1 MKHHSKLR
9 RWGKLLSWIL
19 ATALFCAHLEGIA
32 VVKAAGPSVIS
43 IGSADELAKIGTD
56 SNYPMTGDYVLS
68 ADIDLSGREWI
79 PMGGYIGNKGTCN
92 PAEANVFS
100 GTFDGQGHVI
110 SGLTIQ
116 LDGSIQP
123 GDRYGQVGL
132 FSVIGSN
139 NASDYAE
146 VKNVIFTDVE
156 IRTDFSDGLAAVGTL
171 AGEVNGCAR
180 VSNIAVLNGTL
191 TVNPSAVCDTVGA
204 GGLIGECRTADAMG
218 NGNIFV
224 TDCYNGADLFASGT
238 RADLIYAGGIIGR
251 VAKSACGSIA
261 QCVNTGMVQY
271 DGYDAFAIAS
281 AESADEA
288 YLTTLANCYFPSELE
303 QLPSGQAVAVPDSE
317 LLGGT
322 LPGNLPAEVWQAEPG
337 CYPVPAFCYQSS
349 AAGMI
354 YLSGLALGF
363 AEGEAASGVKTV
375 VSLPQ
380 AAGSQALTWTSSNT
394 LALSIEGDRAVA
406 HPSEIGMNTVV
417 TLTAQTEGGYSRSFK
432 LTVLTDRE
440 QAASFDQD
448 YAQVGTPLT
457 VSVSN
462 TGGMDLQY
470 QWSVDG
476 AQVSGNG
483 NSYTPVQ
490 ADLEKFISV
499 VITAGEQSV
508 RWELSIYC
516 SELPVVYVDTD
527 DGQGIDS
534 NTVAKDAHMRIQGNA
549 EFNNPKNWYDGKT
562 TIKGRGNS
570 TWSQA
575 VAWNVKKPYKLKLSS
590 KENLLGLGTGKNKH
604 WVLLANMID
613 HTNMRNQ
620 LVHSFARDI
629 GVKPAIG
636 TTSVVLVL
644 NGEYQGIYE
653 LSEHIRVG
661 KARVDIHEWEG
672 LADDIAEAICE
683 KETTLKL
690 SSLETAMEEDLS
702 WVASGVFQYQG
713 KEYVISEYY
722 ADAIPEVTGGFLLD
736 MDFRST
742 SDQYKYISTF
752 QTTNGMPMFFRAPE
766 YAKTSQAMVDYARNY
781 LNAYEAALKNQE
793 FTTTFQ
799 NKTVHYT
806 DLFDMDSL
814 LRYWLVCEYTNNWD
828 SMKNSSYL
836 YKDLEGK
843 AKMGPAWDYD
853 WAWGNINM
861 YSMTG
866 PFVYDQ
872 WHTVLTGMDTNIGG
886 FGEQAYQKQQWYRYL
901 VKDPYFVAKAYELYN
916 ECRPTV
922 IEDMIKSGGLIDTWE
937 QKYQSASDKDG
948 QKWSYTYGWYQGKA
962 FVNGTVVDTQSQNYN
977 DAIASM
983 KTFIQKR
990 VDWFDTQFTSV
1001 EKLYTSL
1008 GNQLSKQ
1015 ISVSA
1020 VKAKDGTIKVTA
1032 ETGSSRVASV
1042 AFLVNSKKV
1051 SAAGQS
1057 LFPVIDGKA
1066 SISIDAAMLEEPE
1079 DAIQAIQVLGA
1090 STNQEY
1096 ISGMMN
1102 FTAFTKAT
1110 MEQEPGGDDKPKEL
1124 TGKVTVTSSRAGEVS
1139 HPGDKLTAAL
1149 TETNNS
1155 GTLQYQWYAGEEAVN
1170 GATASTYQLTEQEIG
1185 KTLSVSVTSTV
1196 ETGTICGT
1204 YAGRVEKE
1212 EIIPKPEELT
1222 GKVTVTSSRAGKA
1235 SYPGDKLT
1243 AAVNGT
1249 NNSGTLQ
1256 YQWYAGQEKISGAT
1270 ASTYTLTEGEIG
1282 KTLSVSI
1289 TSTIE
1294 TGTIRGTYAGSI
1306 QRAPQ
1311 KPIRASKVTLS
1322 VTSKKLYAYQ
1332 TLQLKA
1338 KVTPAAASQKVMYS
1352 VDKKSIVSVSQSG
1365 KVTAKSPGTAKI
1377 TVKATDGSGVKAVCK
1392 VTVKKPVIKVS
1403 GKSTVKPKK
1412 SITLTA
1418 KTYGLK
1424 GKVTW
1429 KLDAKGKKL
1438 LKLNKKSGAKVKLTA
1453 KKKTGKAKLTIT
1465 CGKKKVTKTIRVKK

>member
-1 MKHHSKLR
+1 
-9 RWGKLLSWIL
+9 
-19 ATALFCAHLEGIA
+19 
-32 VVKAAGPSVIS
+32 
-43 IGSADELAKIGTD
+43 
-56 SNYPMTGDYVLS
+56 
-68 ADIDLSGREWI
+68 
-79 PMGGYIGNKGTCN
+79 
-92 PAEANVFS
+92 
-100 GTFDGQGHVI
+100 
-110 SGLTIQ
+110 
-116 LDGSIQP
+116 
-123 GDRYGQVGL
+123 
-132 FSVIGSN
+132 
-139 NASDYAE
+139 
-146 VKNVIFTDVE
+146 
-156 IRTDFSDGLAAVGTL
+156 
-171 AGEVNGCAR
+171 
-180 VSNIAVLNGTL
+180 
-191 TVNPSAVCDTVGA
+191 
-204 GGLIGECRTADAMG
+204 
-218 NGNIFV
+218 
-224 TDCYNGADLFASGT
+224 
-238 RADLIYAGGIIGR
+238 
-251 VAKSACGSIA
+251 
-261 QCVNTGMVQY
+261 
-271 DGYDAFAIAS
+271 
-281 AESADEA
+281 
-288 YLTTLANCYFPSELE
+288 
-303 QLPSGQAVAVPDSE
+303 
-317 LLGGT
+317 
-322 LPGNLPAEVWQAEPG
+322 
-337 CYPVPAFCYQSS
+337 
-349 AAGMI
+349 
-354 YLSGLALGF
+354 
-363 AEGEAASGVKTV
+363 
-375 VSLPQ
+375 
-380 AAGSQALTWTSSNT
+380 
-394 LALSIEGDRAVA
+394 
-406 HPSEIGMNTVV
+406 
-417 TLTAQTEGGYSRSFK
+417 
-432 LTVLTDRE
+432 
-440 QAASFDQD
+440 
-448 YAQVGTPLT
+448 
-457 VSVSN
+457 
-462 TGGMDLQY
+462 
-470 QWSVDG
+470 
-476 AQVSGNG
+476 
-483 NSYTPVQ
+483 
-490 ADLEKFISV
+490 
-499 VITAGEQSV
+499 
-508 RWELSIYC
+508 
-516 SELPVVYVDTD
+516 
-527 DGQGIDS
+527 
-534 NTVAKDAHMRIQGNA
+534 MRIQGNA

-742 SDQYKYISTF
+742 SDQYKYISAF

-799 NKTVHYT
+799 NETVHYT

-814 LRYWLVCEYTNNWD
+814 LRYWLVCEYTNNWN

-843 AKMGPAWDYD
+843 AKMGPVWDYD

-922 IEDMIKSGGLIDTWE
+922 IEGMIKSGGLIDTWE

-1090 STNQEY
+1090 SGSQEY

-1110 MEQEPGGDDKPKEL
+1110 MEQKPGGDDKPKEL
-1124 TGKVTVTSSRAGEVS
+1124 TGKVTVISSREGEVS
-1139 HPGDKLTAAL
+1139 HPGDKLTAAV

-1155 GTLQYQWYAGEEAVN
+1155 GTLQYQWYAGEEAVS

-1196 ETGTICGT
+1196 ETG
-1204 YAGRVEKE
+1204 A
-1212 EIIPKPEELT
+1212 
-1222 GKVTVTSSRAGKA
+1222 
-1235 SYPGDKLT
+1235 
-1243 AAVNGT
+1243 
-1249 NNSGTLQ
+1249 
-1256 YQWYAGQEKISGAT
+1256 
-1270 ASTYTLTEGEIG
+1270 
-1282 KTLSVSI
+1282 
-1289 TSTIE
+1289 
-1294 TGTIRGTYAGSI
+1294 IRGTYAGSI
-1306 QRAPQ
+1306 QKAPQ

-1338 KVTPAAASQKVMYS
+1338 KITPAAASQKVMYS
-1352 VDKKSIVSVSQSG
+1352 VDKKSIASVSQSG

-1403 GKSTVKPKK
+1403 GKSTVKLKK

-1465 CGKKKVTKTIRVKK
+1465 CGKKKVTKAIRVKK